1 MTFHTDVTDA
11 STRVD
16 PSHFTKTRSLR
27 RQPFRVYGHVG
38 KRILDIALVIV
49 AAPVALVIVALF
61 SPLIMRDGGSPF
73 FTQERVGRRGQIFR
87 IVKLRSMVKDA
98 EARLETY
105 LDSDPD
111 RRREWEE
118 NQKLRGD
125 PRITRVGQLM
135 RKSSIDEVPQLWNV
149 LKGDMSIVGPR
160 PMMPEQR
167 ELYPGTAYYALRPGV
182 TGLWQISARNLTSFA
197 DRAEFDSRYFR
208 TLSLKTDLWIM
219 MCTVKV
225 VLRGTGC

>member
-1 MTFHTDVTDA
+1 MTFHTDVSIPA
-11 STRVD
+11 RGSILRI
-16 PSHFTKTRSLR
+16 FKTRPLK
-27 RQPFRVYGHVG
+27 RQPFRTYGHVG
-38 KRILDIALVIV
+38 KRILDIVLVLV
-49 AAPVALVIVALF
+49 AAPIALLIVALF

-73 FTQERVGRRGQIFR
+73 FTQARVGRRGQVFR

-105 LDSDPD
+105 LDADPE
-111 RRREWEE
+111 RRREWDE
-118 NQKLRGD
+118 NQKLRDD
-125 PRITRVGQLM
+125 PRITRVGHLM
-135 RKSSIDEVPQLWNV
+135 RKSSIDELPQLWNV

-167 ELYPGTAYYALRPGV
+167 ALYPGTAYYALRPGI
-182 TGLWQISARNLTSFA
+182 TGLWQISARNETNFA
-197 DRAEFDSRYFR
+197 DRAEFDAQYFR

-219 MCTVKV
+219 MCTARV